1 MFSSSFSSLLN
12 LPAESHSTA
21 PCPLLHNLPAESHLT
36 APYHLAPA
44 FALFRALALLRCC
57 ALVPAALALQAII
70 ISDLVS
76 LADRGLY
83 QGGVNVL
90 FGAGAALGAVMGGAV
105 SDRFGWRMAF
115 WAQIPPI
122 LLATILVITQ
132 VHVPHVKGEMS
143 AWEKVKRIDWAGS
156 VALMVCVS
164 SVQWCFYMSIPWSF
178 FEPPQSSFCS
188 STVFGFRLGIP
199 RVTTSSLHL
208 AGLVPPRVQSIATF
222 SP

>member
-1 MFSSSFSSLLN
+1 MSISPQLSRQILFNCILF
-12 LPAESHSTA
+12 PA
-21 PCPLLHNLPAESHLT
+21 
-36 APYHLAPA
+36 LAPA
-44 FALFRALALLRCC
+44 LSPCFCPLALI
-57 ALVPAALALQAII
+57 ALALQAII

-164 SVQWCFYMSIPWSF
+164 PMLHDVAIVPFAFYSLDLLQASTTALLLLPSTH
-178 FEPPQSSFCS
+178 ECGPPT
-188 STVFGFRLGIP
+188 STVHTRGLWLGIP
-199 RVTTSSLHL
+199 MATTTPLPNPLIPFCQRVRSTARDLNSH
-208 AGLVPPRVQSIATF
+208 
-222 SP
+222 